1 MINDA
6 SGRTEENIAR
16 RVMSSRA
23 MHDYR
28 LTCTR
33 CGSVAL
39 ALSRP
44 DESMLRF
51 EIAHASVCV
60 CGGEHDVMPDGTAC
74 TEVEEI

>member
-1 MINDA
+1 MN
-6 SGRTEENIAR
+6 GRTETNIER
-16 RVMSSRA
+16 RVMCGRVT
-23 MHDYR
+23 HDYR

-39 ALSRP
+39 ALGRP

-60 CGGEHDVMPDGTAC
+60 CGGEHDVMPDGIAC